1 MRILKLRRFIVLSGL
16 CFVLAACS
24 QATIIPDTQ
33 AYDQSDLIS
42 SIYWSDGDSGRIT
55 LQSGEVLKFRLN
67 DIDAPETGGVGAA
80 IGGAKCEKERELGYE
95 AKEWAVTF
103 TRGANLDITASYG
116 QDRYKRHVI
125 DLMANNN
132 DVRQAGIQAG
142 FYRSWKHDGK
152 RALSQ
157 GRIGVASA
165 MFSSGKNIYKRVI
178 IRGRFS

>member
-24 QATIIPDTQ
+24 QATIIPDAQ

-55 LQSGEVLKFRLN
+55 FDDGETIPFRIN

-95 AKEWAVTF
+95 AKEWAVEY
-103 TRGANLDITASYG
+103 TRDVPVTITGGHGDDRHGRNIFDLAAND
-116 QDRYKRHVI
+116 
-125 DLMANNN
+125 N
-132 DVRQAGIQAG
+132 DVGQAGIAAG
-142 FYRSWKHDGK
+142 VYGSWRHDGK
-152 RALSQ
+152 RALEP
-157 GRIGVASA
+157 RPLWCE
-165 MFSSGKNIYKRVI
+165 
-178 IRGRFS
+178 